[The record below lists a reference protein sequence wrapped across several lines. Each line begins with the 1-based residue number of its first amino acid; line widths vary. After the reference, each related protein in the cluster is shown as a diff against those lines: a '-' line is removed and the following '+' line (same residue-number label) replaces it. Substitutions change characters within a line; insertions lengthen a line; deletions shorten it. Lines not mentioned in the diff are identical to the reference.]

1 MYFLAAIGG
10 QINAHSRV
18 AVTKQLFDA
27 GLELDQT
34 SQGLNNAMFSMLSI
48 AYNENLVKIVLTKVD
63 WYLEAKN
70 SDGLTPLIYALH
82 HRKEY
87 FKIFLDAG
95 ADSMARSTARGRPT
109 ALMLSVQWADLGTF
123 RQLLNRSDCE
133 VNARDDYGQTALLW
147 CARMARYAQTAV
159 TMIAELLDRS
169 DIAPNLKDNSGR
181 TALMVAMDYA
191 SEGAVNALLRARNI
205 RPDSGV
211 SNRSTPLRLS
221 IIRYVETQDDVFLR
235 ITRALL
241 HCGADFYNANVL
253 PTPADTIARYDESIC
268 ADLRQIW
275 DALRIRNRLSVSTF
289 ID

>member
-1 MYFLAAIGG
+1 
-10 QINAHSRV
+10 
-18 AVTKQLFDA
+18 
-27 GLELDQT
+27 
-34 SQGLNNAMFSMLSI
+34 
-48 AYNENLVKIVLTKVD
+48 
-63 WYLEAKN
+63 
-70 SDGLTPLIYALH
+70 
-82 HRKEY
+82 
-87 FKIFLDAG
+87 
-95 ADSMARSTARGRPT
+95 
-109 ALMLSVQWADLGTF
+109 
-123 RQLLNRSDCE
+123 
-133 VNARDDYGQTALLW
+133 
-147 CARMARYAQTAV
+147 MARYAQTAV

-235 ITRALL
+235 ITRVLL